1 MRKLILGAVVILAIL
16 FIISRQGDIGQVVQ
30 TFQRGLLQW
39 LLLAV
44 VIHLVSI
51 LNNGATIRSIYR
63 LLGLNERVGRLMML
77 WTGSVFFT
85 IITSSGGWGGMAVF
99 VTDGRKRGL
108 PAARV
113 TVALAMYYLF
123 DFVAALVI
131 VGLGLIVLVRRGQLE
146 TGEVIATI
154 ALGIYAILLASWL
167 ILAWRAPDRLAQVLT
182 KGGAFINRILR
193 RFVHRDY
200 LDVKRARSLAH
211 DMASGLTDLR
221 RSKAGLLLPLALSL
235 SHKALMISVL
245 FFCFLAFSQPF
256 TAGTLIAAYA
266 IAYMFTVVTPT
277 PAGIGLIEGILTV
290 ALTGLGIPLATAA
303 LITLAYTGITLWL
316 ALLYG
321 MLCFRWVGLGTKA
334 EALAI
339 GTTKPLPPLPR
350 SQRQPA
356 AQQSSEEHLPPQKP
370 NP

>member
-1 MRKLILGAVVILAIL
+1 MRKLILAVVVLLAVL
-16 FIISRQGDIGQVVQ
+16 FVISRKADIGQFVE
-30 TFQRGLLQW
+30 TFQRGVPHW

-44 VIHLVSI
+44 VLHLVSI

-63 LLGLNERVGRLMML
+63 LLGLSERVGRLMML
-77 WTGSVFFT
+77 WCASVFFT
-85 IITSSGGWGGMAVF
+85 VVTSSGGWGGMAVF

-108 PAARV
+108 PGARV

-123 DFVAALVI
+123 DFVAALVM
-131 VGLGLIVLVRRGQLE
+131 VGLGLAVLVRRGRLE
-146 TGEVIATI
+146 TGEIVATI
-154 ALGIYAILLASWL
+154 LLGVYAVLLAAWL
-167 ILAWRAPDRLAQVLT
+167 ILAWRAPDRLAVVLT
-182 KGGAFINRILR
+182 KGGAFVNRLLR
-193 RFVHRDY
+193 PFVHRDY

-211 DMASGLTDLR
+211 DMAAGLTDLR
-221 RSKAGLLLPLALSL
+221 KSRAGLLLPLALSL

-290 ALTGLGIPLATAA
+290 ALAGLGIPLATAA

-321 MLCFRWVGLGTKA
+321 TLSFRWVGLGPKP
-334 EALAI
+334 EALAV
-339 GTTKPLPPLPR
+339 GRTKPLQPP
-350 SQRQPA
+350 
-356 AQQSSEEHLPPQKP
+356 PPDFRP
-370 NP
+370 PDLRR